1 MSSIFIKIINT
12 YNSAN
17 SFKLRKLLKRLN
29 LTPKKKQKIIQEVQK
44 DYSTWSSLEKLAR
57 NLQSKNSSPAK
68 NK

>member
-44 DYSTWSSLEKLAR
+44 DYSTGPVSID
-57 NLQSKNSSPAK
+57 LQDT
-68 NK
+68 